1 MQTLGI
7 AEVPLLDADFIAQ
20 PRKIASLELPF
31 FRPHAHGHL
40 MKLAKA
46 SRSLLHTGTLMHSC
60 WRWSHDQEMLSCF
73 LLPCI
78 CIVAVIIPCALAQ
91 MQHTF
96 CFERMKWL

>member
-46 SRSLLHTGTLMHSC
+46 SRSLLQHWHIDAHLL
-60 WRWSHDQEMLSCF
+60 EMEL
-73 LLPCI
+73 
-78 CIVAVIIPCALAQ
+78 
-91 MQHTF
+91 
-96 CFERMKWL
+96 